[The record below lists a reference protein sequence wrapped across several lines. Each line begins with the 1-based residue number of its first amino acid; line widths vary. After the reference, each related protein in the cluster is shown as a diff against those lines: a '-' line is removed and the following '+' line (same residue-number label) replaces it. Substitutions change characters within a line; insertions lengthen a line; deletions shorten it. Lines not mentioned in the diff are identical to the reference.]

1 MFWSKH
7 DRDQALGLRKD
18 PAFIGLT
25 AFMTLMLLL
34 FVVYPVAS
42 VLVTSFQAEGAVS
55 LQNYANFFRFAYYYK
70 SMLNSLLLGVI
81 TTSIILVVAFALSY
95 VISKTNLPLKGFLR
109 MGALL
114 PLISPPFIFSLA
126 LIIIAGRRG
135 LIYHFFG
142 ISLSIYG
149 WPGLILAQILSFL
162 PLGFL
167 MVNNVLQSLN
177 PSLEDASNDLG
188 ASQARTLFRIIIPLS
203 LPGLFKAGLLV
214 FIMSLADF
222 GNPMLIGGGLPIM
235 ATDAYN
241 LWIGEQNMEM
251 AAVFC
256 ILLIIPSIFVYVIQN
271 YFLKGGSFVTVSGQM
286 IGTERRKIAWYI
298 QFPFYTLGLLVCLA
312 IIACFT
318 VIFISS
324 VTKLFMINNTLT
336 MEHFA
341 SYSGF
346 KALKTSFTVSGIAAV
361 ITAFTSIIFSY
372 ILVRKN
378 PAARDVLEF
387 IALLGF
393 AVPGTV
399 MGIGYILVFNKPPFM
414 ITGTLAIIILNIS
427 FREFPVG
434 LEAGIGK
441 LHQIDVSIEEA
452 SRDLG
457 ANSIKTFIKAA
468 LPLMSSAFAASFL
481 YTFMVGMITIS
492 AVIFLIAPGTNLASL
507 LILRL
512 AETGNIGKASA
523 MAVMLT
529 LIVMT
534 SLMLLRV
541 VSKKTKMEILKG
553 F

>member
-1 MFWSKH
+1 MADQVERSKI
-7 DRDQALGLRKD
+7 GELRGD
-18 PAFIGLT
+18 PFFIVLT
-25 AFMTLMLLL
+25 IFMTILLLL

-42 VLVTSFQAEGAVS
+42 VLITSFRSEGRVS
-55 LQNYANFFRFAYYYK
+55 LQNYRDFFRYSYYYRA
-70 SMLNSLLLGVI
+70 MINSLILGVI
-81 TTSIILVVAFALSY
+81 TTTVVVIVSFAISY
-95 VISKTNLPLKGFLR
+95 TISKTDLPLKQFLR
-109 MGALL
+109 TGALL

-135 LIYHFFG
+135 LIYKLTG
-142 ISLSIYG
+142 ISTNIYG
-149 WPGLILAQILSFL
+149 WPGLIIAQTLSFL

-177 PSLEDASNDLG
+177 PNLEEASLDLG
-188 ASQARTLFRIIIPLS
+188 ASQVKTLFKVIIPLA
-203 LPGLFKAGLLV
+203 LPGLFKASLLV

-251 AAVFC
+251 ASVFC
-256 ILLIIPSIFVYVIQN
+256 VLLIIPSVFVYVIQN
-271 YFLKGGSFVTVSGQM
+271 YFLKEGSFVTVSGQM
-286 IGTERRKIAWYI
+286 VGTERRKISWYI
-298 QFPFYTLGLLVCLA
+298 QYPMFLLALFVCLTIFA
-312 IIACFT
+312 SFT
-318 VIFISS
+318 VIFLSS
-324 VTKLFMINNTLT
+324 ITKLFMINNKLTL
-336 MEHFA
+336 EHFS
-341 SYSGF
+341 SYAGW
-346 KALKTSFTVSGIAAV
+346 KALKNSFMVSTVAAV
-361 ITAFTSIIFSY
+361 ITSITSIVFSY
-372 ILVRKN
+372 ILVRKK
-378 PAARDVLEF
+378 PAGKELLEF

-399 MGIGYILVFNKPPFM
+399 MGIGYILVFNKPPFLL
-414 ITGTLAIIILNIS
+414 TGTIAIIILNIT

-434 LEAGIGK
+434 LEAGISK
-441 LHQIDVSIEEA
+441 LYQIDKSIEEA

-457 ANSIKTFIKAA
+457 ASSIKTFITVA

-529 LIVMT
+529 IIVMI
-534 SLMLLRV
+534 SLMLLKQ
-541 VSKKTKMEILKG
+541 VSKRTNVEVLKG